1 MPEDLLPDDQMHVL
15 YDPDSGAILAVMDV
29 ALPQDAGLW
38 LAVPAMDL
46 GDLSDW
52 RVGAGVLVRVSLEG
66 ARVRAIAR
74 VNAAAGQ
81 VRRRYITEIP
91 GQEMIYLQKEAEAVA
106 FLANPAPDPARYPF
120 IAAEVGATAPS
131 AHEVA
136 QVYVNLAA
144 LLRTAGATL
153 EQLRLGAIVA
163 IETTDTA
170 AGIEAAVASFDAAL
184 AGLG

>member
-1 MPEDLLPDDQMHVL
+1 MPDDVLPEDLMHVL
-15 YDPDSGAILAVMDV
+15 YDPGSGEVLAVMD
-29 ALPQDAGLW
+29 APLRQDAGLW
-38 LAVPAMDL
+38 LAVPAFDL

-52 RVGAGVLVRVSLEG
+52 RVAAGALVQVSLEG
-66 ARVRAIAR
+66 ARVQAIAR
-74 VNAAAGQ
+74 VNTAAGL

-91 GQEMIYLQKEAEAVA
+91 GQEMVYLQKEAEAVA
-106 FLANPAPDPARYPF
+106 FLADPAPDPARYPF
-120 IAAEVGATAPS
+120 ITAEVGATAPS

-144 LLRTAGATL
+144 ILRSAGAAL